1 MTLPSVSGSL
11 VDGGTGLSNQASRSV
26 LTMGWAHN
34 QTDNTLYAFTRPADV
49 YSTVGY
55 GPGADAVV
63 DKLEVAKGTQY
74 FLSVADSVA
83 GAFGSVTKVGTG
95 SGALTL
101 TSSVP
106 RDSYEA
112 VIDIVTTGDVGVA
125 TFRYSLDNGDETDGG
140 GTWVGPI
147 LTGATYDI
155 PNTGIKLNFGTGAG
169 DDYVAGDKFTFA
181 TTEPYYD
188 ATDVADAIA
197 VLSASDVRF
206 RFLHL
211 VGVTDDA
218 DDSAD
223 IAAGLESELVALE
236 AEGRYMRA
244 IMEVA
249 DEGDAA
255 VALAF
260 ADVVTPRVGWAAGT
274 YRHQTKGVARKAK
287 KNAGLCVASR
297 QARQLQKAKRHLST
311 HLGRVREGAL
321 PASVR
326 VLLRDERKTPALD
339 AAGFITLR
347 TITGKKG
354 FFITRGQ
361 TGAAPDSD
369 FKALQNGLVI
379 DQFCELMNDALV
391 EELNED
397 LVANADGTIDEIE
410 ARRIE
415 GIIKGRARDQLY
427 VTENVSQPPDC
438 AVDRAVKLIPDK
450 NLQAD
455 GRAVPKG
462 YAENITFT
470 VGFQLVQT
478 TEE

>member
-1 MTLPSVSGSL
+1 MTLPSVSGSA
-11 VDGGTGLSNQASRSV
+11 VDGGTGLSQQALRSV
-26 LTMGWAHN
+26 LTVGWASA
-34 QTDNTLYAFTRPADV
+34 QVDNTLYAFTRPADV
-49 YSTVGY
+49 YATVGY

-74 FLSVADSVA
+74 LLAVADGVA
-83 GAFGSVTKVGTG
+83 GTVGSVTPTGTG
-95 SGALTL
+95 SGVVGVTG
-101 TSSVP
+101 TP
-106 RDSYEA
+106 FDSYDVVVE
-112 VIDIVTTGDVGVA
+112 ILTTGERGVA
-125 TFRYSLDNGDETDGG
+125 TFRYSLDGGDDGG

-147 LTGATYDI
+147 LTAATYAI
-155 PNTGIKLNFGTGAG
+155 PNTGLTLTFGVGVG
-169 DDYVAGDKFTFA
+169 DDYVDGDTHTFT

-188 ATDVADAIA
+188 ATDVGDAMA
-197 VLSASDVRF
+197 VLLASDVRF
-206 RFLHL
+206 RFAHFA
-211 VGVTDDA
+211 GVAQDP

-223 IAAGLESELVALE
+223 IAAAIESELVAAE

-244 IMEVA
+244 IMDVA
-249 DEGDAA
+249 DDTDGNLQA
-255 VALAF
+255 AF
-260 ADVVTPRVGWAAGT
+260 ADVVTPRVGWVAGFMEF
-274 YRHQTKGVARKAK
+274 QTKGVVRKAQ
-287 KNAGLCVASR
+287 KNAGITVASR
-297 QARQLQKAKRHLST
+297 QARQLTKAKRHLST

-326 VLLRDERKTPALD
+326 SLTRDERKTPGLD
-339 AAGFITLR
+339 ASGFITLR
-347 TITGKKG
+347 TITGKRG

-361 TGAAPDSD
+361 TGAASDSD

-379 DQFCELMNDALV
+379 DQYCELMNDALV

-415 GIIKGRARDQLY
+415 GIIRGRARDQLY
-427 VTENVSQPPDC
+427 VTENVSQPPTC
-438 AVDRAVKLIPDK
+438 QVDRAVKLIPDK

-470 VGFQLVQT
+470 VGFELVQT
-478 TEE
+478 EE